1 MICLVIVV
9 PLDNCEIVKYIE
21 CVFAVIALPAT
32 SLLFFFRVKAVYWH
46 SRIIITIF
54 GIFWLAQIVG
64 LGFFIVFSGKNSE

>member
-21 CVFAVIALPAT
+21 CVSSVIALPAT
-32 SLLFFFRVKAVYWH
+32 SLLFFFRVKAVYRH

-64 LGFFIVFSGKNSE
+64 LGFLIVFSGKNSE

>member
-1 MICLVIVV
+1 MICLVLVV

-32 SLLFFFRVKAVYWH
+32 SLLFFFRVKAVYRH

-54 GIFWLAQIVG
+54 GIFWLVQIAG
-64 LGFFIVFSGKNSE
+64 LGVFLIFSGKNSE